1 MDASYRQVNPASNNA
16 VLRLTLMSVA
26 SCKQVR
32 SVEKMTGEE
41 VIERAIEEVIFDCDV
56 IWLCVGIGSLLLA
69 LTIMTFPEET
79 LGWIRHRRKGGER

>member
-1 MDASYRQVNPASNNA
+1 
-16 VLRLTLMSVA
+16 
-26 SCKQVR
+26 
-32 SVEKMTGEE
+32 MTGEE